1 MKKMMS
7 VFLVLVLGVFLL
19 AARSDAGYMD
29 SGLETKEESDI
40 QLIDDDSS
48 VSKTVEKRAD
58 AERSG
63 HNITG
68 FPVVLQMPELPTGCE
83 ITALTMLLKY
93 YGFSVDKE
101 TMAYQYLPTV
111 SADLYYSSDGL
122 LYGPDMESNFVGN
135 PGGTGYVCGTTAIVT
150 AANRFLN
157 QFGSNFY
164 ATAMNNVSLQT
175 VYDFLDHETP
185 VLVWVTIGMAPRSE
199 IHGWYTEEG
208 DFMEWAENDHGA
220 VLIGYNDTSV
230 IIADPI
236 LGEYSCD
243 KESFETV
250 FSSRGNKCV
259 VLQKNFKFETFEQI
273 FLSNKYQSVEENGN
287 KES

>member
-1 MKKMMS
+1 MKKRMS
-7 VFLVLVLGVFLL
+7 VFFVLVLGLFLL
-19 AARSDAGYMD
+19 AARSDAGCMD
-29 SGLETKEESDI
+29 SVLETKEASDL
-40 QLIDDDSS
+40 QLTDDDFS
-48 VSKTVEKRAD
+48 VSKTVETQVNAD
-58 AERSG
+58 RSG
-63 HNITG
+63 HIITG
-68 FPVVLQMPELPTGCE
+68 FPIVLQMPELPTGCE

-111 SADLYYSSDGL
+111 SADLYCGSDGL
-122 LYGPDMESNFVGN
+122 MYGPDMERNFVGN

-150 AANRFLN
+150 AANHFLN
-157 QFGSNFY
+157 QLDSNFY
-164 ATAMNNVSLQT
+164 ATAINNVSPQT
-175 VYDFLDHETP
+175 LYDFLDQETP

-208 DFMEWAENDHGA
+208 NFMEWAENDHGA

-259 VLQKNFKFETFEQI
+259 VLQKNF
-273 FLSNKYQSVEENGN
+273 
-287 KES
+287 